1 MDFLLKLNNLLNKSE
16 CINKNVY
23 TDINNFIDFKK
34 GIIDNYESV
43 IFGKKYENKY
53 DKIIYF
59 NHGIYLYDS
68 PLYPLYRVANC
79 DVLFNITTDEY
90 IFYIG
95 GCDPTAEKMIG
106 ININLITKDWDT
118 MEKYIISF
126 ADKIIEEKKEDEYE
140 LINELKKYVKNNNI
154 DKSKLIQMI
163 Y

>member
-95 GCDPTAEKMIG
+95 GGDPTAEKMIG

>member
-1 MDFLLKLNNLLNKSE
+1 MDFLLKLNSLLHRSE

-23 TDINNFIDFKK
+23 NDIENFIDFKK
-34 GIIDNYESV
+34 GAINNYESV

-90 IFYIG
+90 IFYVG
-95 GCDPTAEKMIG
+95 GGDPTIEKMIA
-106 ININLITKDWDT
+106 INIDFITKDWDD
-118 MEKYIISF
+118 MEEYIISF
-126 ADKIIEEKKEDEYE
+126 AEKIIEERKEAEHE
-140 LINELKKYVKNNNI
+140 LINELKKYVKENNI
-154 DKSKLIQMI
+154 EKSKLIDLI

>member
-1 MDFLLKLNNLLNKSE
+1 MDFLLKLNNLLKKSE

-23 TDINNFIDFKK
+23 TDIDNFIDFKK
-34 GIIDNYESV
+34 GAINNYESV
-43 IFGKKYENKY
+43 IFGIKYENKY

-90 IFYIG
+90 IFYVG
-95 GCDPTAEKMIG
+95 GGDPTIEKIIG
-106 ININLITKDWDT
+106 INIDFITKDWDE

-126 ADKIIEEKKEDEYE
+126 ADKIIEERREAEHE
-140 LINELKKYVKNNNI
+140 LINELKKYVKENNI
-154 DKSKLIQMI
+154 EKSKLIELI